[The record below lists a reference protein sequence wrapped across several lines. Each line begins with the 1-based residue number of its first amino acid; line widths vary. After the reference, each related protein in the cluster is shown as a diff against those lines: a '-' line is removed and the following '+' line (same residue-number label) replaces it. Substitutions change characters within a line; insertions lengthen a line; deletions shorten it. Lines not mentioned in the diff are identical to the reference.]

1 MTLVVSLA
9 ARFVRLI
16 QRITQTGRSGEQPQ
30 TGWGWAGVLPARTPH
45 IQVRSSRCASRHE
58 SGRGQSAGATE
69 DRRFDPRSA
78 LHVVRWR
85 VHRGS
90 MRNPNAV
97 SVKHDLSSL
106 VIPRMLPSRVLSGD
120 IMARRNSS
128 ALLIVAMT
136 VAALLM
142 LLGGLAAHVGR
153 PHPGFFALDL
163 YGFGHDDQYRRAAR
177 RTGGGRRDRA
187 LGRDARAPLRR
198 RPPRGRGA
206 PRAQGRRAPYT
217 SLPVEVKVP

>member
-16 QRITQTGRSGEQPQ
+16 QRITQTGRFGAQPQ
-30 TGWGWAGVLPARTPH
+30 TGWGWAGVPPARTPH

-85 VHRGS
+85 VHRGY
-90 MRNPNAV
+90 MRNPSAV

-106 VIPRMLPSRVLSGD
+106 VTPRMLPSRVLSGD
-120 IMARRNSS
+120 IMARRKSN
-128 ALLIVAMT
+128 ALLIAAMT

-142 LLGGLAAHVGR
+142 LLGGLAAHVG
-153 PHPGFFALDL
+153 
-163 YGFGHDDQYRRAAR
+163 
-177 RTGGGRRDRA
+177 
-187 LGRDARAPLRR
+187 APVSRFLR
-198 RPPRGRGA
+198 RPPRGHGA
-206 PRAQGRRAPYT
+206 PRAQGRRARYT